1 MIPKKYKT
9 LTSGYGIKQIY
20 FLFFS
25 SIIATFFEILG
36 IGSVPIFAYIIIDPD
51 LFLNSLSEKFNIS
64 FNFEIEKKKLVLISG
79 IIFFL
84 IFALKNLALLMIKY
98 FELRIIKNFRTKC
111 SKEIFNYFLKM
122 PFSYHLNTNPAVTI
136 RIINGDVHHAFSYL
150 LSKIRLI
157 REYILLIFIV
167 IALIFID
174 PLTYSISFSLFAL
187 VAAIFYFIYKKA
199 ISKRA
204 KILMVQSSERLQ
216 ILNQTFY
223 AIKEIKIL
231 NRFKFFNK
239 IFNKN
244 TNITEEIGLYTTFL
258 SSIPRHVYEML
269 AILMILV
276 FTLALVMTDRS
287 QSSIIPVV
295 SLLVASGGRFIP
307 AFNTISSS
315 MSSIRFTQPMFDNV
329 ISYLNSL
336 NKLNE
341 LNENKKLK
349 QTNIENSD
357 ETKISFSNKMQI
369 NNLNFDYDGKK
380 ILENCSFD
388 IKKGSTVGFI
398 GKSGEGKSTLINL
411 LVGLLKPSF
420 GEILVDG
427 NNIEKNLVS
436 WQKKIGY
443 ISQDVYLMD
452 DTIKSNVCFGLNEE
466 EIDNK
471 GFNKALE
478 QAQIAKFINSLEKK
492 EYTKIGNLG
501 SRISG
506 GQKQRLAIA
515 RALYLNPE
523 ILILDEATS
532 SLDTENENKILAEI
546 DQIKANKTI
555 ILISHRKNTLV
566 SCDYIYQLSDK
577 KISLISKDQLVDLQ
591 HKK

>member
-1 MIPKKYKT
+1 MIPEKYKT
-9 LTSGYGIKQIY
+9 LTSGYGVKKIY

-25 SIIATFFEILG
+25 SIFVTFLEILG

-51 LFLNSLSEKFNIS
+51 LFLKTLSEKFNIS
-64 FNFEIEKKKLVLISG
+64 FNFEIERKKLVLISG
-79 IIFFL
+79 IVFFL
-84 IFALKNLALLMIKY
+84 IFTLKNLALLMIKY
-98 FELRIIKNFRTKC
+98 FELRIMKTFRTKC
-111 SKEIFNYFLKM
+111 SMEMFNYFLKM
-122 PFSYHLNTNPAVTI
+122 PFSFHLNTNPAVTI
-136 RIINGDVHHAFSYL
+136 RIINSDVHFAFTNL

-157 REYILLIFIV
+157 REYILLVFIV

-187 VAAIFYFIYKKA
+187 VAVIFFYIYKKTM
-199 ISKRA
+199 SKRA
-204 KILMVQSSERLQ
+204 KIYMEKGTERLQ

-231 NRFKFFNK
+231 NKFNFFNK

-244 TNITEEIGLYTTFL
+244 TNITEEIYLYTTFI
-258 SSIPRHVYEML
+258 SNIPRHVYEMMS
-269 AILMILV
+269 ILMILF
-276 FTLALVMTDRS
+276 FTIVLVMTDHS
-287 QSSIIPVV
+287 QSSIIPFI
-295 SLLVASGGRFIP
+295 SLLVASGARFIP
-307 AFNTISSS
+307 AFNTISTA
-315 MSSIRFTQPMFDNV
+315 MSSIRFTQPMFNNV

-336 NKLNE
+336 NKLT
-341 LNENKKLK
+341 ENKKLK
-349 QTNIENSD
+349 QINIENSNK
-357 ETKISFSNKMQI
+357 TKISFNDKIQI
-369 NNLNFDYDGKK
+369 SNLNFDYDGKK

-388 IKKGSTVGFI
+388 IKKGCTVGFI

-411 LVGLLKPSF
+411 LVGLLKPPS

-427 NNIEKNLVS
+427 ENIEKNLVS

-443 ISQDVYLMD
+443 ISQDIYLMD
-452 DTIKSNVCFGLNEE
+452 DTIKSNICFGLEE
-466 EIDNK
+466 EKIDNEN
-471 GFNKALE
+471 FNKALE
-478 QAQIAKFINSLEKK
+478 QAQIAKFVNSLDEE

-506 GQKQRLAIA
+506 GQKQRIAIA

-532 SLDTENENKILAEI
+532 SLDMENENKILSEI
-546 DQIKANKTI
+546 NQIKANKTI
-555 ILISHRKNTLV
+555 ILISHRRNTLA

-577 KISLISKDQLVDLQ
+577 KISLISKDQLVDFE